1 MKKIYFY
8 KKSRSFIFFEV
19 KKSKTLHFARFA
31 RKNISA
37 PPYSIYYKKKF
48 SKLVNCTYN
57 NKVDCFQRPEKKTF
71 NYSSCPYIARYIIY
85 NILA

>member
-1 MKKIYFY
+1 MKKIYFN

-48 SKLVNCTYN
+48 LSWLIVHTTIKSIAF
-57 NKVDCFQRPEKKTF
+57 KDRKKKTF
-71 NYSSCPYIARYIIY
+71 NYSLCPYIARYIIY